1 MAAQSLAAA
10 AATAASDHKN
20 RNLIIFAAAIFVRL
34 PSLPFA
40 VAIKNF
46 YLICSS
52 FQVLCSAAIASAA
65 SCSVPFF
72 LLPRPYQLQFAT
84 LQSCRPST
92 NFAWSFTFL
101 LDCGRVMRVRNQARG
116 WGVWG
121 LCDI

>member
-10 AATAASDHKN
+10 AASDHKN

-72 LLPRPYQLQFAT
+72 IFPVLISYNSLRFSLVAPAQILHGHLLFCWTVA
-84 LQSCRPST
+84 
-92 NFAWSFTFL
+92 
-101 LDCGRVMRVRNQARG
+101 G
-116 WGVWG
+116 
-121 LCDI
+121 